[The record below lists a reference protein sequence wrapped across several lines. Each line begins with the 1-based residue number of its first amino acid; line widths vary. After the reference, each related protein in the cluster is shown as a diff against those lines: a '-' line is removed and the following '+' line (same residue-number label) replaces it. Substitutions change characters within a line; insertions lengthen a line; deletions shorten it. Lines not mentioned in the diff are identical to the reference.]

1 MKTLLATIGA
11 FVLAVHLLA
20 MLGLFDLYV
29 GINSQQECKPTNQPK
44 E

>member
-1 MKTLLATIGA
+1 MKTILATIGV
-11 FVLAVHLLA
+11 FVLVVHLLA

-29 GINSQQECKPTNQPK
+29 GIDSQQECKPTNQPK